1 MEKHKEALDK
11 LCRVC
16 GCSLRKSK
24 TKYSASNNTELLSV
38 VGIHS
43 TTDNPDVHPAIF
55 CHMCYTTL
63 KRKQVATELGKPFA
77 TTLQVY
83 AWLPHTDDS
92 CSTCTRL
99 GEVGRRGKPPRK
111 NTYSG
116 CMPTDSQN
124 HQTHSRSSSCF
135 LSSHKQRFGVS
146 FASFCGHIFHT
157 RRSRVFSKH
166 IRRLINW

>member
-16 GCSLRKSK
+16 GCGLRKSK
-24 TKYSASNNTELLSV
+24 TKYNASKYTKLLAV

-63 KRKQVATELGKPFA
+63 KRKQVATESGKPFA

-111 NTYSG
+111 STYSG
-116 CMPTDSQN
+116 CPPTHKTIKHIQEVAPA
-124 HQTHSRSSSCF
+124 SC
-135 LSSHKQRFGVS
+135 RPTYRVS

-157 RRSRVFSKH
+157 RRSRVFCVP
-166 IRRLINW
+166 